1 MSQNLVKEAFSKAKT
16 SYDSHSEIQAIC
28 AGRLAKSLDPWK
40 DWVPAGAVLEL
51 GAGTGLLTQ
60 YLVEMYPTRKLVI
73 TDFSEELLAINEAK
87 HKDSHPNIHFQ
98 LLDANNPEID
108 EQFALI
114 THNFLTQWL
123 DQPEQAMIKHSK
135 LLTDG
140 GLILCC
146 FPSENS
152 FPEWQTQCYRHGY
165 AFTANKMP
173 NPEKIGIAL
182 SFEPVLID
190 LHEDNETVNYHT
202 AWEFFDHFRKIGANV
217 PTNSQKLSAA
227 QLRRIITEWPKNA
240 ANKIHITY
248 HTAFMAIKKDG

>member
-1 MSQNLVKEAFSKAKT
+1 MSQNLVNEAFSLAKE
-16 SYDSHSEIQAIC
+16 SYDSHSQIQAIC

-73 TDFSEELLAINEAK
+73 TDFSEELLAINKAK
-87 HKDSHPNIHFQ
+87 HADKHPDIHFQ

-108 EQFALI
+108 QSFALI

-123 DQPEQAMIKHSK
+123 EQPEQAMIKQSK
-135 LLTDG
+135 LLKDG

-152 FPEWQTQCYRHGY
+152 FPEWQTQCFRHGFP
-165 AFTANKMP
+165 FTANKMP

-190 LHEDNETVNYHT
+190 LHEDNETVNYDS
-202 AWEFFDHFRKIGANV
+202 ALEFFNHFRKIGAQTA
-217 PTNSQKLSAA
+217 TNTQRLSPM
-227 QLRRIITEWPKNA
+227 QLRRIIQEWPKNA
-240 ANKIHITY
+240 ANKVHISY